1 MTTPGNSGAA
11 PEGAGE
17 EDPFAYLYRPA
28 EGEQP
33 AAADRSRS
41 GYQRPME
48 VGRAN
53 YGERPAYP
61 QAPQPG
67 YGPGPGGAPGYGGP
81 GQEATTALPQQP
93 RYAERSRPRPGEERP
108 AGRGKAAIIGAVAVV
123 AAIAIGAGVALSTG
137 DPDGKPV
144 ADPTG
149 KAVPTAAANAGN
161 SPSAPASSAAPSPSA
176 ATEPVTDAVKLQ
188 ATGAATDSTVKGAI
202 SADGSY
208 LVLQAGSTFTWT
220 VNSDAGGQT
229 KFWLH
234 FNNTGTDQ
242 PAQVTVNGKDHTGG
256 VTFRNYSKNPAADP
270 AQSWFSTNIWPVL
283 QAGSNT
289 ITLTVPAGAGNPV
302 LLDQVALTPMSVNDY
317 PK

>member
-11 PEGAGE
+11 PEGAGG

-33 AAADRSRS
+33 AAERPRS

-48 VGRAN
+48 VGRAT
-53 YGERPAYP
+53 YGDRPTYP
-61 QAPQPG
+61 QAPPPPG
-67 YGPGPGGAPGYGGP
+67 YGQGPVAPHDP
-81 GQEATTALPQQP
+81 TAALPQQP
-93 RYAERSRPRPGEERP
+93 RYAERSRPRPGEDRP

-137 DPDGKPV
+137 DPGGKAA

-149 KAVPTAAANAGN
+149 KAPAASATAGGSTGS

-176 ATEPVTDAVKLQ
+176 ASEPISDASKLQ
-188 ATGAATDSTVKGAI
+188 AQGAATAATVKGAV
-202 SADGSY
+202 SADGGY

-220 VNSDAGGQT
+220 VNADADG
-229 KFWLH
+229 KAKLWLH
-234 FNNTGTDQ
+234 FNNTGADQ
-242 PAQVTVNGKDHTGG
+242 PAQVTVNGKDHPGG
-256 VTFRNYSKNPAADP
+256 VTFKNYSKNPAADP
-270 AQSWFSTNIWPVL
+270 AYSWFSTNIWPEL
-283 QAGSNT
+283 KAGPNT
-289 ITLTVPAGAGNPV
+289 ITLTVPAGATNPV
-302 LLDQVALTPMSVNDY
+302 LLDQVALTPMSVNEY

>member
-1 MTTPGNSGAA
+1 MTTPGDNGTA
-11 PEGAGE
+11 PEGAGQD
-17 EDPFAYLYRPA
+17 DPFAYLYRPA

-33 AAADRSRS
+33 VAAERPRS

-48 VGRAN
+48 VGRAS

-67 YGPGPGGAPGYGGP
+67 HGPGPGTPGYGGP

-93 RYAERSRPRPGEERP
+93 RYAERSRPKPGEERP
-108 AGRGKAAIIGAVAVV
+108 AGRGKAAVIGAVAVV

-137 DPDGKPV
+137 DPDGKSK

-149 KAVPTAAANAGN
+149 KAAPTAAANAAN

-176 ATEPVTDAVKLQ
+176 ATEPISDASKLQ
-188 ATGAATDSTVKGAI
+188 ATGAATDSTVKGAL
-202 SADGSY
+202 SAGGSY
-208 LVLQAGSTFTWT
+208 LVLQAGSSFTWT

-229 KFWLH
+229 KLWLH

-242 PAQVTVNGKDHTGG
+242 PAQVTVNGKEHPGG
-256 VTFRNYSKNPAADP
+256 VTFKNYSKNPAADP

>member
-33 AAADRSRS
+33 TAEQRPRGA

-48 VGRAN
+48 VGRAS
-53 YGERPAYP
+53 YGERPAYQ
-61 QAPQPG
+61 QAPPPPG
-67 YGPGPGGAPGYGGP
+67 YGQDPAAPHEP
-81 GQEATTALPQQP
+81 TAALPQQP
-93 RYAERSRPRPGEERP
+93 RYAERSRPGPGEDRP

-137 DPDGKPV
+137 DPGGKAE

-149 KAVPTAAANAGN
+149 KAATAPAATAAGS
-161 SPSAPASSAAPSPSA
+161 SPSAPESSAAPSPSA
-176 ATEPVTDAVKLQ
+176 AAEPVSDASKLQ
-188 ATGAATDSTVKGAI
+188 ATGAAADSTVKGAV

-208 LVLQAGSTFTWT
+208 LVLQAGSSFTWT
-220 VNSDAGGQT
+220 VNADAEGKA

-234 FNNTGTDQ
+234 FNNTGADQ
-242 PAQVTVNGKDHTGG
+242 PAQVTVNGKDHAGG
-256 VTFRNYSKNPAADP
+256 VTFKNYSKNPSADP
-270 AQSWFSTNIWPVL
+270 AYSWFSTNIWPVL
-283 QAGSNT
+283 QAGPNT
-289 ITLTVPAGAGNPV
+289 ITVTVPAGASNPV

>member
-1 MTTPGNSGAA
+1 MTTPGDNGTA
-11 PEGAGE
+11 PEGAGQD
-17 EDPFAYLYRPA
+17 DPFAYLYRPA

-33 AAADRSRS
+33 VAAERPRS

-48 VGRAN
+48 VGRAS

-61 QAPQPG
+61 QAPPPPGPAG
-67 YGPGPGGAPGYGGP
+67 YG
-81 GQEATTALPQQP
+81 QEPTAALPQQP
-93 RYAERSRPRPGEERP
+93 RYAERSRPKPGEERP
-108 AGRGKAAIIGAVAVV
+108 AGRGKAAVIGAVAVV

-137 DPDGKPV
+137 DPDGKSK

-149 KAVPTAAANAGN
+149 KAAPTAAANAAN

-176 ATEPVTDAVKLQ
+176 ATEPISDASKLQ
-188 ATGAATDSTVKGAI
+188 ATGAATDSTVKGAL
-202 SADGSY
+202 SAGGSY
-208 LVLQAGSTFTWT
+208 LVLQAGSSFTWT

-229 KFWLH
+229 KLWLH

-242 PAQVTVNGKDHTGG
+242 PAQVTVNGKEHPGG
-256 VTFRNYSKNPAADP
+256 VTFKNYSKNPAADP